1 MWSTN
6 QRPQAPVTVLNFPAF
21 SPRPFS
27 RFPVVRNGSLI
38 EKKYSRLNRKK
49 QYSLCQAIKILRWL
63 EKQIS
68 QSGKQTFAIN
78 LEQMTY
84 NQCAACFIYYFI
96 IVVLLLITWLVE
108 RMMNRL
114 CGNGSPQDE
123 LPFVHNAVAMP
134 RVQGSRR
141 RGLLYNASVCKQIC
155 PPRGC
160 FGLLLSFVRVFSLG
174 SGAFRRGF
182 AFWLVL
188 LSGSGVW
195 LRNPFSLGKG
205 VCGRTLIGRRV
216 TDSVGLV

>member
-1 MWSTN
+1 
-6 QRPQAPVTVLNFPAF
+6 
-21 SPRPFS
+21 
-27 RFPVVRNGSLI
+27 
-38 EKKYSRLNRKK
+38 
-49 QYSLCQAIKILRWL
+49 
-63 EKQIS
+63 
-68 QSGKQTFAIN
+68 
-78 LEQMTY
+78 MTY

-182 AFWLVL
+182 AFWLLYYYQVQGCDYVTR
-188 LSGSGVW
+188 SRWGRAFAGGRW
-195 LRNPFSLGKG
+195 LVGGWRIQWDWFNWFLIGAVFVEGLEIGICSESITIPGFSLSDWMSN
-205 VCGRTLIGRRV
+205 REITENISSIHHQPPPRI
-216 TDSVGLV
+216 